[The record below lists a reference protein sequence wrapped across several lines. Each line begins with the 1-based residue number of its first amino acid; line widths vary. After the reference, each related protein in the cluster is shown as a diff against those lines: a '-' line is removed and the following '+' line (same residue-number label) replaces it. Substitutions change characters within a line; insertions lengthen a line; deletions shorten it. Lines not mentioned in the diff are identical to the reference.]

1 MAGGTWGAQNKT
13 LPGVYINFTS
23 TRGLPLTTSDRG
35 VVAICEPLNWGPVA
49 QVQTIEAGA
58 DVVPFTGYDITNS
71 NNRFLQEIFKGSNR
85 TAAPQKVLLYRPTAN
100 GSASATATTGKLT
113 ATARYPGTRGND
125 ISIVITAVVDA
136 PSSFTVNTVVDAQIV
151 DTQVGA
157 NVADLTANDWV
168 TFSGT
173 GVLSA
178 TTGVPLA
185 GGVNG
190 AVQAAAYSTFLTAI
204 EPYKFDTLIYDGTDS
219 TVLSAMKAFIKR
231 IADSN
236 GQYAQ
241 LVASGMSNPDSR
253 YIINVASGVTLSDGT
268 VLTAA
273 QTCWWVG
280 GATSGAR
287 YNQSLT
293 NAVYPDAVSVSPL
306 QTSAQQSASITAG
319 NFILSA
325 ENGVV
330 RVVYDINSLVTLTND
345 ITEPYR
351 KNRVMRTLNQIA
363 NDIFV
368 QFTANYIGV
377 VNNNDAGRMQM
388 KAAVVGLLTDIQA
401 NNGIQNFAAADVTVS
416 AGTAIDAVVVTLAVQ
431 PVDSAEKIYMTIS
444 VS

>member
-1 MAGGTWGAQNKT
+1 MSGGTWGAQNKT

-23 TRGLPLTTSDRG
+23 TRGLPLTTSERG

-49 QVQTIEAGA
+49 HVQTIEATSNVIPA
-58 DVVPFTGYDITNS
+58 TGYDITNS

-85 TAAPQKVLLYRPTAN
+85 TSAPQKVLLYRPTAN
-100 GSASATATTGKLT
+100 ASASATITTGNLT
-113 ATARYPGTRGND
+113 ATAKYPGTRGND
-125 ISIVITAVVDA
+125 ISIVITQIVGDE
-136 PSSFTVNTVVDAQIV
+136 SSFTVDTIVDAQIV
-151 DTQVGA
+151 DSQIGKT
-157 NVADLTANDWV
+157 VADLHANAWV

-173 GVLSA
+173 GTLA
-178 TTGVPLA
+178 GTTGVSLTSGA
-185 GGVNG
+185 NG
-190 AVQAAAYSTFLTAI
+190 TVQAAAYSAFLTAI

-219 TVLSAMKAFIKR
+219 TVRTAMQSFIKR
-231 IADSN
+231 IADNN

-241 LVASGMSNPDSR
+241 LVASGMTKPDSR

-306 QTSAQQSASITAG
+306 QTSTQQAASINAG
-319 NFILSA
+319 DFVLSA
-325 ENGVV
+325 ENGVA
-330 RVVYDINSLVTLTND
+330 RVVYDINSLVTLTTD

-401 NNGIQNFAAADVTVS
+401 NNGIQNFSAADVTVS